1 MDMKNEFG
9 RDGAHYDRLTR
20 AAEYFGVEAQV
31 CKTVEEAGEF
41 LAELGRA
48 MNGEANKRKLTE
60 EIADVYNMLD
70 QLCYLFDIE
79 EEAQDAA
86 EMKMERT
93 ILRIEAGEMD
103 EAVQDIYG

>member
-1 MDMKNEFG
+1 MCI
-9 RDGAHYDRLTR
+9 RDR
-20 AAEYFGVEAQV
+20 
-31 CKTVEEAGEF
+31 
-41 LAELGRA
+41 
-48 MNGEANKRKLTE
+48 TE

-103 EAVQDIYG
+103 EAVQDIHG